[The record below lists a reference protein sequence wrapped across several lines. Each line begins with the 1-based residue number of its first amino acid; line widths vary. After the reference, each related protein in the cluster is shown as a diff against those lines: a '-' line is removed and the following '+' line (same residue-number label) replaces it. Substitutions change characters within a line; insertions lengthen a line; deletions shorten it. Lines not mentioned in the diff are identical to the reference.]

1 MPDSDVS
8 TNLASVRSQ
17 FSKPIFLNRLLKK
30 SAVTILAPSNNT
42 FSIFD
47 SLKPDKFKID
57 SWNFTF
63 LILASSKL
71 TPVILQFTN
80 SALWIDAPKNTVF
93 EKSFD
98 PTEKTTSFTING
110 YETAVL
116 KIYLNDKLTKEQT
129 IEF

>member
-8 TNLASVRSQ
+8 THLASVRSQ

-93 EKSFD
+93 EKSQ
-98 PTEKTTSFTING
+98 FTNL
-110 YETAVL
+110 VSL
-116 KIYLNDKLTKEQT
+116 KSALSNSLFDKLLFLI
-129 IEF
+129 IE